1 MAGKECNVEF
11 VKFMKKTTL
20 YSYLLATSVALALSE
35 VPLALAEN
43 PTVGFNR
50 VRCPAKSDTFVSV
63 PLMRL
68 PIRASKTLASAPT
81 LAKGQA
87 TLTPAES
94 TEWAA
99 NEFQNTHYVRFIT
112 GALAGRWYEI
122 VGNTASGLTIDL
134 NGEAGASFAPSDAF
148 MVVKFWTLDTLF
160 PPGSQKTFH
169 TSTGNLGYQQKSKLL
184 IPNVEAAGI
193 NLPAKDIYF
202 LTSEGWKQSIEGY
215 PYAGSRILPPGLPLI
230 IRHPAGVTTTNF
242 EPVGRVL
249 YSPDSVVL
257 NQDKDKP
264 QDNTVAVFRPV
275 DVRLVDS
282 DLDETVFSSSSSHES
297 GARKDELLVFDNS
310 LMGFNKSPSALFY
323 KYSQAWFR
331 DEGKADSNSPV
342 VAITLP
348 ASGALI
354 IRKTQEKTS
363 SSFWKN
369 QPTY

>member
-1 MAGKECNVEF
+1 
-11 VKFMKKTTL
+11 MKIPVL
-20 YSYLLATSVALALSE
+20 YQYLLATSVVLALTAP
-35 VPLALAEN
+35 PLAAAEN
-43 PTVGFNR
+43 PIVGFNR
-50 VRCPAKSDTFVSV
+50 VKCPAKSDTFVSV

-68 PIRASKTLASAPT
+68 PITASKTLASAPI
-81 LAKGQA
+81 LSNGQA
-87 TLTPAES
+87 TLTPAEA

-99 NEFQNTHYVRFIT
+99 NEFQKTHYVRFT
-112 GALAGRWYEI
+112 AGALAGHWYEI
-122 VGNTASGLTIDL
+122 VGNTARNLTIDL

-169 TSTGNLGYQQKSKLL
+169 TSTGNQRKSELL
-184 IPNVEAAGI
+184 IPNVEDVGI

-215 PYAGSRILPPGLPLI
+215 PYAGSRVLPPGLPLI

-249 YSPDSVVL
+249 YSPDSIVL

-264 QDNTVAVFRPV
+264 QDNTVAIFRPV

-297 GARKDELLVFDNS
+297 GARRDELLLFDNRS
-310 LMGFNKSPSALFY
+310 IGYNKRPSAIFY
-323 KYSQAWFR
+323 KYSQTWFL
-331 DEGKADSNSPV
+331 DKGKVGKNPRAALEKLS
-342 VAITLP
+342 
-348 ASGALI
+348 ASGAFI
-354 IRKTQEKTS
+354 IRKPQGSTS
-363 SSFWKN
+363 SIFWKN
-369 QPTY
+369 LPNY